1 LSRPALNLL
10 KVHLDPNNHNG
21 AVFLGLNGLVVK
33 SHGSANP
40 KGVANAIQVTASMVR
55 HGITQKIGD
64 DLDNFR
70 AHAFANGTAA

>member
-10 KVHLDPNNHNG
+10 QVHPDPNNHNG

-33 SHGSANP
+33 SHGGANP
-40 KGVANAIQVTASMVR
+40 KGVANAIRVAASMVR
-55 HGITQKIGD
+55 NDITRKIGD

-70 AHAFANGTAA
+70 AHAFAGEAAE